1 MPDCMGAKA
10 VKDSTAMNKI
20 LLLAAIVPVLWYSS
34 CDRNRPPVE
43 PIPGGPVNTSINLS
57 LPSYLYLQQ
66 PGSWMFLNGGSRGV
80 LLVHDFNGDWKAFER
95 TCGYQPTNQC
105 SLIQVDSTLLQLRCG
120 TYTTGSFSPCCA
132 SKYGFNGM
140 PLGGPTPQP
149 LATYRVQ
156 VIGSMLY
163 INN

>member
-1 MPDCMGAKA
+1 MAGKV
-10 VKDSTAMNKI
+10 VKVSTVMNRM
-20 LLLAAIVPVLWYSS
+20 LLIAGLFFLFWNSA
-34 CDRNRPPVE
+34 CDRNRPLVE

-95 TCGYQPTNQC
+95 TCGYQPTSAC
-105 SLIQVDSTLLQLRCG
+105 SVIQVDSTLLQLRCG
-120 TYTTGSFSPCCA
+120 TYTTGNFSPCCG

>member
-1 MPDCMGAKA
+1 MGVKLAKG
-10 VKDSTAMNKI
+10 STVMNKI
-20 LLLAAIVPVLWYSS
+20 FLIAAFFLLMWNSA
-34 CDRNRPPVE
+34 CDRNRPLIE

-95 TCGYQPTNQC
+95 TCGYQPTSAC
-105 SLIQVDSTLLQLRCG
+105 SIIQVDSTLLQLRCG

-140 PLGGPTPQP
+140 PLGGPTSQP